1 MCKRKRIVIAVF
13 RNHIKKKQT
22 NRRRD
27 MIDLHTHTIFSDGA
41 LIPSEL
47 VRRAVD
53 KGYQAI
59 AITDHAD
66 LSNLD
71 FIVPRMV
78 KVCRQLQDAYAIKV
92 IPGIEITHAP
102 PQHIGELAKEGR
114 RLGAAMIVVHGE
126 TIVEPVMKGTNLAA
140 VVSDIDILAHP
151 GLVTEEVAVL
161 AAKNGICFEVST
173 RKGHS
178 LTNGHVVNCARK
190 RGVSLILNTDAHA
203 PGDLVTK
210 DFACLVAYGAGLSE
224 DEIGIMFRNAE
235 NLVQRKSL

>member
-1 MCKRKRIVIAVF
+1 
-13 RNHIKKKQT
+13 
-22 NRRRD
+22 
-27 MIDLHTHTIFSDGA
+27 MIDLHTHTIFSDGE

-78 KVCRQLQDAYAIKV
+78 KVCKQLGESGAIKV
-92 IPGIEITHAP
+92 IPGIELTHVP
-102 PQHIGELAKEGR
+102 PAHIGELAQEAR
-114 RLGAAMIVVHGE
+114 RLGAQIIVVHGE

-140 VVSDIDILAHP
+140 VSSDIDILAHP

-161 AAKNGICFEVST
+161 AAKNGVCFEVST

-178 LTNGHVVNCARK
+178 LTNGHVVQCARQH
-190 RGVSLILNTDAHA
+190 GVSLVLNTDSHA
-203 PGDLVTK
+203 PGDLVTQA
-210 DFACLVAYGAGLSE
+210 FARLVASGAGLGE
-224 DEIGIMFRNAE
+224 DEIDVMYQNAE
-235 NLVQRKSL
+235 NLVRRKSL

>member
-1 MCKRKRIVIAVF
+1 
-13 RNHIKKKQT
+13 
-22 NRRRD
+22 
-27 MIDLHTHTIFSDGA
+27 MIDLHTHTIFSDGE

-59 AITDHAD
+59 AVTDHAD
-66 LSNLD
+66 LSNID

-78 KVCRQLQDAYAIKV
+78 KVCKQLREACAIRV
-92 IPGIEITHAP
+92 IPGIELTHVP
-102 PQHIGELAKEGR
+102 PPHIADLAREGR
-114 RLGAAMIVVHGE
+114 RLGAQIIVVHGE

-151 GLVTEEVAVL
+151 GLVTEEVAIL
-161 AAKNGICFEVST
+161 AAQNGICFEVTT

-178 LTNGHVVNCARK
+178 LTNGHVVNCARNH
-190 RGVSLILNTDAHA
+190 GVSLVLNTDTHA

-210 DFACLVAYGAGLSE
+210 DFARLVASGAGLSE
-224 DEIGIMFRNAE
+224 NEIGILFSNAE
-235 NLVQRKSL
+235 DLVRRKTL